1 MQWVH
6 WQWGREQ
13 LPSHSVT
20 KHHIDRIIM
29 MILMILT
36 ILICLYVFAVKD
48 IQERL
53 LGLMKMSSFLRSL
66 GRREPDGLKR
76 SHEGWQWEW
85 YALMKYVVYKPVT
98 HTKSLVTAIVLNTA
112 VWWFDDHDRAAN
124 AVTKHLLEITVT
136 NQDEAATWQY
146 ASNEPVPMKRFS
158 QNMKSYLAKAAT
170 LML

>member
-1 MQWVH
+1 MQWVHWQWGRWDDDGDDDDDDDDDGNQVQWVH

-53 LGLMKMSSFLRSL
+53 LGLMRMSSFLPSS

-76 SHEGWQWEW
+76 SHEG
-85 YALMKYVVYKPVT
+85 
-98 HTKSLVTAIVLNTA
+98 
-112 VWWFDDHDRAAN
+112 
-124 AVTKHLLEITVT
+124 
-136 NQDEAATWQY
+136 
-146 ASNEPVPMKRFS
+146 
-158 QNMKSYLAKAAT
+158 
-170 LML
+170 

>member
-1 MQWVH
+1 MPAVGRPWPSGDDDDDDDDDGDQVQWVH

-29 MILMILT
+29 MILT

-53 LGLMKMSSFLRSL
+53 LGLMRLSSFLPSS

-76 SHEGWQWEW
+76 SHEG
-85 YALMKYVVYKPVT
+85 
-98 HTKSLVTAIVLNTA
+98 
-112 VWWFDDHDRAAN
+112 
-124 AVTKHLLEITVT
+124 
-136 NQDEAATWQY
+136 
-146 ASNEPVPMKRFS
+146 
-158 QNMKSYLAKAAT
+158 
-170 LML
+170 